1 MEEQAT
7 VLEQPKTSTAR
18 LSDGQGKVFVAQKA
32 SNNKPMEQQ
41 PSETKKKKSPL
52 RFVILG
58 IVLIAGGI
66 IGYIK
71 ISFALTH
78 ETTDNAQIET
88 QIIPV
93 LPRVSGYV
101 KSIAV
106 GDYDSVKAGQLVVE
120 LDDEELQTQLMQM
133 EADYKAAEADIL
145 NAKASLNNATV
156 SLKVNKGDISLNE
169 VKLKQAEEDYQRN
182 KNLYADQ
189 AITKKQLDDSR
200 YGLEVATQQVNNSN
214 NDYSAA
220 DSKIAISQSAIQK
233 AVASLGVKKAAIE
246 QQKLK
251 ISYTKIYAPQEG
263 KLGKKNI
270 TVGQYVQAGTPL
282 FSIVNDSTYW
292 IVANFKET
300 QIKKFRAGMPVDI
313 ELDAYPDMK
322 ITGTVESLSD
332 ATGAKF
338 SLLPPDN
345 ASGNFVKV
353 TQRVPVKIAINDI
366 NRYKDILRAGLSA
379 YISVPTK

>member
-1 MEEQAT
+1 MEERATT
-7 VLEQPKTSTAR
+7 VLKQPKAS
-18 LSDGQGKVFVAQKA
+18 SGKVFDEQK
-32 SNNKPMEQQ
+32 SNRKSMEKNGTEN
-41 PSETKKKKSPL
+41 STKKKSPL
-52 RFVILG
+52 RLIILG
-58 IVLIAGGI
+58 IILIAGAI
-66 IGYIK
+66 FGYTK

-106 GDYDSVKAGQLVVE
+106 SDYDSVRTGELVVE
-120 LDDEELQTQLMQM
+120 LDDEELQTQLAQM
-133 EADYKAAEADIL
+133 EADYQAAEADIL
-145 NAKASLNNATV
+145 NAKASLNSAVAST
-156 SLKVNKGDISLNE
+156 KVNKGAITLNE
-169 VKLKQAEEDYQRN
+169 VKLQQAQEDYERNQR
-182 KNLYADQ
+182 LFADQ

-200 YGLEVATQQVNNSN
+200 YALEAAKQQVNNSGS
-214 NDYSAA
+214 DYTAA
-220 DSKIAISQSAIQK
+220 NSRIAISQAAIQK
-233 AVASLGVKKAAIE
+233 AEAALAVKKAAIE

-300 QIKKFRAGMPVDI
+300 QIKKFHPGAPVNI
-313 ELDAYPDMK
+313 ELDAYPDVNL
-322 ITGTVESLSD
+322 TGTIESLSE

-353 TQRVPVKIAINDI
+353 TQRVPVKIAINNIDKYR
-366 NRYKDILRAGLSA
+366 NYLRAGLSA